1 MLFAPYYEI
10 REFYATVAGEDS
22 EMDARRREIRRHAHD
37 TAQKAKQA
45 AIAAGLSR
53 EQARQV
59 YAQARAALFEK
70 EETLFRSADDTSL
83 NIDPKHHSDTPE
95 LDFESTCP
103 PLKNDA
109 GSEAAEVAQATEKA
123 PAAAP
128 TPAKISSAKAA
139 ADTHLRE
146 VFSQLTIGI
155 QKEQENEKLTLASHE
170 ATPSTTS
177 MHDHEAV
184 DEARGGAGHHDDE
197 AAAKSV
203 NFVARSSADQVSES
217 DEVLTELSEDSEA
230 HTELSDLTER
240 SSVEDED
247 EDYDPLVI
255 FYV

>member
-1 MLFAPYYEI
+1 M
-10 REFYATVAGEDS
+10 AGEDS
-22 EMDARRREIRRHAHD
+22 EMDARRREIRRNAHD

-83 NIDPKHHSDTPE
+83 NIDPKHHSE
-95 LDFESTCP
+95 LDFESACP

-109 GSEAAEVAQATEKA
+109 GSEAAEVAQAAEKA

-128 TPAKISSAKAA
+128 TPAKISSTKAA
-139 ADTHLRE
+139 ADTHLQE

-177 MHDHEAV
+177 MHDHDAV
-184 DEARGGAGHHDDE
+184 DLARGGAGDDE